1 MRQIFSFI
9 LLSITLL
16 LVQPVQAQGESKACD
31 ALKQKVQKR
40 LERKG
45 IEHYTLEWIGA
56 SAPTKNRV
64 VGRCGKEK
72 LKLVYSQHSGAG
84 KQKSEAPEPEA
95 NSPLELQPQPQP
107 QPKLEN
113 TSANTVTKPEP
124 LQPIE
129 KIEQPP
135 KAASTE
141 TKVVIPV
148 NPPLQDEKPNTAI
161 QALIQT
167 LRSNNGA
174 FAASMQELTDRADA
188 TTPLIT
194 AYYAA
199 TYDASFRF
207 NVILMLNQKI
217 KAKKLNSK
225 DLESVSQCLL
235 DSLKDSSPLVR
246 GEALW
251 GLGLTRNKAFT
262 SSVKALLKDPDE
274 SVRNEAAIT
283 AGLLQ

>member
-9 LLSITLL
+9 LLTITLL
-16 LVQPVQAQGESKACD
+16 LAPLAQAQVESAACD

-40 LERKG
+40 LQGKG
-45 IEHYTLEWIGA
+45 IEHYTLEWISA
-56 SAPTKNRV
+56 STPTKNRV

-72 LKLVYSQHSGAG
+72 LKLIYSQHSGTS
-84 KQKSEAPEPEA
+84 KQESEAP
-95 NSPLELQPQPQP
+95 
-107 QPKLEN
+107 
-113 TSANTVTKPEP
+113 KPEVAFVAEP
-124 LQPIE
+124 QKSQATDAVVSKTEPIE
-129 KIEQPP
+129 PNAKIAQNA
-135 KAASTE
+135 KS
-141 TKVVIPV
+141 IPV
-148 NPPLQDEKPNTAI
+148 DPVAVTPVTAPTPDEKPSTAV

-194 AYYAA
+194 AYYSA

-207 NVILMLNQKI
+207 NVILVLNQKI

-235 DSLKDSSPLVR
+235 DSLKDSSHLVR

-251 GLGLTRNKAFT
+251 GLGLIRNKAFAPA
-262 SSVKALLKDPDE
+262 VQALLKDADE

-283 AGLLQ
+283 AGLLK